1 MSGALIWPIACL
13 AAGLI
18 LLIAEVFVPS
28 GGMIGFLALG
38 LLGVSLWQA
47 FAVSATTGTMFLVAL
62 AVLLPITLAIAVKL
76 WPRTPFGRR
85 MILRPPSPGEVDPEP
100 LGAPLEHLLGQYG
113 RTLTPLRPAGMVDFD
128 GRRLDALSEEGLLP
142 AGALVQA
149 VRLRGREIVVR
160 AADPR
165 ALDEIGSFRDA

>member
-1 MSGALIWPIACL
+1 LLWPVACL

-18 LLIAEVFVPS
+18 LLIVEVFVPS

-47 FAVSATTGTMFLVAL
+47 FALSMFTGTMFLVAL
-62 AVLLPITLAIAVKL
+62 AVMLPITLVVAVNL
-76 WPRTPFGRR
+76 WPRTPLGRR
-85 MILRPPSPGEVDPEP
+85 MILRPPTPGEVEP
-100 LGAPLEHLLGQYG
+100 DAMGSPLEHLLGQYG
-113 RTLTPLRPAGMVDFD
+113 RTLTPLRPSGMVDFD

-165 ALDEIGSFRDA
+165 GLDAIGDFRDQP

>member
-1 MSGALIWPIACL
+1 
-13 AAGLI
+13 
-18 LLIAEVFVPS
+18 
-28 GGMIGFLALG
+28 
-38 LLGVSLWQA
+38 
-47 FAVSATTGTMFLVAL
+47 
-62 AVLLPITLAIAVKL
+62 
-76 WPRTPFGRR
+76 
-85 MILRPPSPGEVDPEP
+85 
-100 LGAPLEHLLGQYG
+100 
-113 RTLTPLRPAGMVDFD
+113 MVDFD